1 MVILP
6 TPPPPA
12 PHVSGLLP
20 ELNSGVRS
28 RNCIFISLTS
38 GSIFG
43 FSSPAAAVARL
54 TSEQLNLGQPLPSL
68 ALVAEPC
75 SGGEVSVMDG
85 FFFFFLVVGRGERVL
100 THWLL
105 APLPVRGGVSP
116 FRGTELP
123 RSPGYL
129 HLQAVLEFT

>member
-20 ELNSGVRS
+20 ELKSGVRS

-54 TSEQLNLGQPLPSL
+54 MSEQLNLGQPLTSL

-75 SGGEVSVMDG
+75 SRGEVSVTDG
-85 FFFFFLVVGRGERVL
+85 FFFFGGGGLGREGAN
-100 THWLL
+100 TL
-105 APLPVRGGVSP
+105 AACSSACAGWHFP
-116 FRGTELP
+116 FSRHRAP
-123 RSPGYL
+123 
-129 HLQAVLEFT
+129 